1 MFCYYLLRT
10 CDYLMQLCRHYVN
23 VIRYVKCFQFCL
35 FQNFLVTHFYFLR
48 SSSNSKDDLWKL
60 VGVKT
65 TSSITAFYPF
75 SIFHYVFLFLFISN
89 VLYLSLFTP
98 SFFHLIL
105 LFSISTTSFLLSVFP
120 SRCNMNAETSI
131 P

>member
-10 CDYLMQLCRHYVN
+10 CDYLMQLGRHYVN

-65 TSSITAFYPF
+65 NSSITAFYPF
-75 SIFHYVFLFLFISN
+75 SIFHSIFLFLCLSN
-89 VLYLSLFTP
+89 VVNLYVSTP
-98 SFFHLIL
+98 SFFHVIL
-105 LFSISTTSFLLSVFP
+105 LFSFSTISFLLSVFP